1 VSAKAKNGYREI
13 LDLQNPKTFE
23 LFKKAAR
30 RPKTKEEARKMLVEM
45 GIHTKSGKLTK
56 HFR

>member
-23 LFKKAAR
+23 AR
-30 RPKTKEEARKMLVEM
+30 EMLVEM
-45 GIHTKSGKLTK
+45 GINTKAAS
-56 HFR
+56 